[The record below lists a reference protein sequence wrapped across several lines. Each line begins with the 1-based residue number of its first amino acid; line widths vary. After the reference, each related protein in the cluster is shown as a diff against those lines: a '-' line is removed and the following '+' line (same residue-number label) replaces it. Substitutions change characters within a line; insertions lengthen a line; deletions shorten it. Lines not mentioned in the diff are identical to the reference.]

1 MKVGDLVQSKYQ
13 PDDLGIIKR
22 IPSSERQKTKN
33 CWVWWIEG
41 GYEMNV
47 WLDSIVLYTEKT
59 DIKCP

>member
-1 MKVGDLVQSKYQ
+1 MNVGDLVQSKYQ

-22 IPSSERQKTKN
+22 FPTPKN

>member
-1 MKVGDLVQSKYQ
+1 MKVGDLIQSKYN
-13 PDDLGIIKR
+13 PADLGIIKS
-22 IPSSERQKTKN
+22 ISQAKMSQKKS

-47 WLDSIVLYTEKT
+47 WLDSIVLYTNKT